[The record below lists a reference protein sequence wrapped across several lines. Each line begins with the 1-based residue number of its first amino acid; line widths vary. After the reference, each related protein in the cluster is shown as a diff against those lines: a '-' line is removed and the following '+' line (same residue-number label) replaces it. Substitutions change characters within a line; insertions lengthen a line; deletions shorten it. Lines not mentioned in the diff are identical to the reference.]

1 MIGAKKSAEDFT
13 LSSLSLVELNRV
25 LIRIG
30 ELLSQAHGIGQHHD
44 MHGSRIVNVG
54 SPAQT
59 RDAINKQALDD
70 GLEPKTE
77 GPDSSTDNAVVR
89 WDGNDGRKLQN
100 SLALIDDAGSVN
112 IPAGQTYRIDNA
124 PHTHAFDDL
133 RDVDFTA
140 EARGDLVFRGADK
153 WNNLPAGDAGQ
164 VLTSRGD
171 GADPTWED
179 LPGVEWQE
187 DTDEWIYGSDIYNYF
202 YIANKDV
209 TCGDQNQAHS
219 DNGEVLVRPLFSGW
233 RVGSHIGCFGCQF

>member
-112 IPAGQTYRIDNA
+112 IPAGQTYKIGGV
-124 PHTHAFDDL
+124 PHTHA
-133 RDVDFTA
+133 
-140 EARGDLVFRGADK
+140 
-153 WNNLPAGDAGQ
+153 
-164 VLTSRGD
+164 
-171 GADPTWED
+171 
-179 LPGVEWQE
+179 WQE
-187 DTDEWIYGSDIYNYF
+187 DTD
-202 YIANKDV
+202 
-209 TCGDQNQAHS
+209 
-219 DNGEVLVRPLFSGW
+219 
-233 RVGSHIGCFGCQF
+233 